1 MVTSF
6 LHLEVFGTSCT
17 IFSMLSYSYKY
28 HGICNEKSS
37 QTFISSCLLKY
48 YMLDGVFERKI
59 LEFFVIL
66 NEHYLNHEVFKNIE
80 EISKICYEYTCILGQ
95 CVVEMPATE
104 GSSNKRALA
113 ISIAHSNLCY
123 WYWEFWQAL
132 ALLNLPQDSLYV
144 WQIIYILKK
153 LIQIKTFQT
162 F

>member
-1 MVTSF
+1 
-6 LHLEVFGTSCT
+6 
-17 IFSMLSYSYKY
+17 
-28 HGICNEKSS
+28 
-37 QTFISSCLLKY
+37 
-48 YMLDGVFERKI
+48 MLDGVFERKI

-66 NEHYLNHEVFKNIE
+66 NEHYLNHEVFTCKNIE
-80 EISKICYEYTCILGQ
+80 KISKICYEYTCILGQ

>member
-1 MVTSF
+1 
-6 LHLEVFGTSCT
+6 
-17 IFSMLSYSYKY
+17 
-28 HGICNEKSS
+28 
-37 QTFISSCLLKY
+37 
-48 YMLDGVFERKI
+48 MLDGVFERKI

-153 LIQIKTFQT
+153 PIQIKTFQT